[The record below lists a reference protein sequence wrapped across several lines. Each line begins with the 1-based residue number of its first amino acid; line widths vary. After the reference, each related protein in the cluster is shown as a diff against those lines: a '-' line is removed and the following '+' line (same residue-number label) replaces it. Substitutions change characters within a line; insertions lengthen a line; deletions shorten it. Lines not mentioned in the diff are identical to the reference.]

1 MKDDYYIDEQLHFTR
16 DEIVTFCKINEDNN
30 PEHNINLD
38 RVLVPGLLVAGKAFG
53 KTEKTTYL
61 MEQSVRFKDKIFLDE
76 NIFVRKRLI
85 REKKLKAGLFQHISL
100 EVFSNGSVK
109 YDGWIKI
116 LKVEVDK

>member
-1 MKDDYYIDEQLHFTR
+1 MIDYVDEQLFFTR
-16 DEIVTFCKINEDNN
+16 EEIATFCKINNDNN

-53 KTEKTTYL
+53 KTERTTYL

-76 NIFVRKRLI
+76 HIFVRKRLI
-85 REKKLKAGLFQHISL
+85 KEKKLKVGLFQHISL
-100 EVFSNGSVK
+100 EVFSNGVIR

-116 LKVEVDK
+116 LKVEE